1 MTDGPRIEAL
11 ESLEKRVLWLASWT
25 IHHANHLRPQR
36 DGLKVGGHQAS
47 SASVATLMTALY
59 FDVLGS
65 NDRVAVKPHASPV
78 YHAIQYL
85 LGQQSLAKLE
95 DFRALGGAQSYP
107 SRTKDGDGV
116 DFSTG
121 SVGLGVG
128 ATLFAALAQDYL
140 RLKGLGSEPGRMIA
154 LVGDAEL
161 DEGNVFEALL
171 EGWKHDV
178 RNLWWVIDYNRQ
190 SLDAIVEDRLYQRID
205 SLFESMGWRVVT
217 LKYGRALQSA
227 FARRGGDA
235 LRDWIDGCSN
245 SRYSALVFKGG
256 AGWREQL
263 LSDIGDASGVRE
275 LLDEHDDAALHALMT
290 NLGGHDMT
298 SVLDAFHG
306 VEDDQ
311 PTCFLAYTIKGR
323 GLPFEGHKDNHA
335 GLMSPAQMEGFRGQL
350 GIGAGQE
357 WEPLAGLG
365 AGAGAVSRVL
375 DETRERLGERRRLSG
390 RPIPVPDA
398 LATPHGNP
406 TSTQEGFGRLL
417 RDIAR
422 RHPELADRVVT
433 ASPDVTVSTNLGG
446 WVNARG
452 VFDRRQRGD
461 LFQDEEMR
469 SAQSWTAS
477 PAGQHIELGIAENN
491 LFLLLS
497 GLGLS
502 HALFGERLLPVGTL
516 YDPFILRGLD
526 ALKYACYQ
534 DARFL
539 LVATPSGLSLAPEG
553 GAHQSLIT
561 PLIGLGQPGLQAYE
575 PAYTDEL
582 AAILS
587 HAFAYLQAD
596 DGGSVY
602 LRLSTRVLQQPEREL
617 GGELRSQ
624 ILRGAYWSTPPSP
637 GSGFAVVY
645 SGAVAPEARGG
656 FERIR
661 RDVPGAGLLAV
672 TSADVLHQDWRK
684 RGPQSWIA
692 GLLASL
698 GPSPRLT
705 TVLDGHPAAL
715 SWLGSVCGGHVEALG
730 VDRFGESGD
739 IPDLYAA
746 HGLDEGAIE
755 AAGRRLL
762 ALKIS
767 DPSAAVT
774 GYGRGDSAGNE
785 SDSETACDLTEL
797 ARLRDRLQVSDP
809 EARLGLDAF
818 LVRAAALAWLEVH
831 GPDSGAVDVGV
842 LDGGSEVAV
851 VRRASERRVSEIA
864 RELRNP
870 DSQGSAAPTLVVATK
885 PSSGPT
891 AAGAALQVCLSS
903 DSPGGTRL
911 HAEPRTPESTRLV
924 AGIARRLQDP
934 IGLML

>member
-1 MTDGPRIEAL
+1 MTDGRRIEVL
-11 ESLEKRVLWLASWT
+11 EALEKRVLWLASWT
-25 IHHANHLRPQR
+25 IHHANHLRPKR

-59 FDVLGS
+59 FDVLGEH
-65 NDRVAVKPHASPV
+65 DRVAVKPHAAPV

-85 LGQQSLAKLE
+85 LGRQTREKLE
-95 DFRALGGAQSYP
+95 AFRALGGAQSYP
-107 SRTKDGDGV
+107 SRTKDGEGV

-140 RLKGLGSEPGRMIA
+140 RLKGLGGEPGRMIA

-161 DEGNVFEALL
+161 DEGNIFEALL

-190 SLDAIVEDRLYQRID
+190 SLDSIVEDRLYQRID

-217 LKYGRALQSA
+217 LKYGRALQAA
-227 FARRGGDA
+227 FERRGGDA

-263 LSDIGDASGVRE
+263 RNDIGDVSGVRE
-275 LLDEHDDAALHALMT
+275 LLDEHDDPSLHALMT
-290 NLGGHDMT
+290 NLGGHDMA

-306 VEDDQ
+306 VEDDR

-323 GLPFEGHKDNHA
+323 GLPFEGHQDNHA
-335 GLMSPAQMEGFRGQL
+335 GLMSPAQMESFRGQL
-350 GIGAGQE
+350 GIGPGQE
-357 WEPLAGLG
+357 WEPLAGLDGG
-365 AGAGAVSRVL
+365 AAEVRRAL
-375 DETRERLGERRRLSG
+375 DETRRRLGEKRRLTA
-390 RPIPVPDA
+390 RPVPVPDA

-417 RDIAR
+417 REIAR
-422 RHPELADRVVT
+422 RHPDLADRMVT
-433 ASPDVTVSTNLGG
+433 TSPDVTVSTNLGG

-452 VFDRRQRGD
+452 VFDRRERTD
-461 LFQDEEMR
+461 LFQDEELR

-502 HALFGERLLPVGTL
+502 HSLFGERLLPVGTL

-561 PLIGLGQPGLQAYE
+561 PLIGLGQPGLRAYE

-587 HAFAYLQAD
+587 HAFSYLQAE

-602 LRLSTRVLQQPEREL
+602 LRLSTRVLQQPEREMDA
-617 GGELRSQ
+617 ELRSR
-624 ILRGAYWSTPPSP
+624 ILRGAYWCTPPEP
-637 GSGFAVVY
+637 GADLALVY
-645 SGAVAPEARGG
+645 CGAVSPEARGAL
-656 FERIR
+656 ERIR
-661 RDVPGAGLLAV
+661 RDAPGAGLLAV
-672 TSADVLHQDWRK
+672 TSADVLHQEWRA
-684 RGPQSWIA
+684 RGPESWIA
-692 GLLASL
+692 ELLSELA
-698 GPSPRLT
+698 PSPRLAT
-705 TVLDGHPAAL
+705 IIDGHPATL
-715 SWLGSVCGGHVEALG
+715 SWLGSVCGGRVEALG

-739 IPDLYAA
+739 IPDLYAM
-746 HGLDEGAIE
+746 HGLDQENIE

-762 ALKIS
+762 ALEIPARAAAESARAGS
-767 DPSAAVT
+767 DGRAAPSEA
-774 GYGRGDSAGNE
+774 
-785 SDSETACDLTEL
+785 ACDLTQL
-797 ARLRDRLQVSDP
+797 ARLREHLEKVEP
-809 EARLGLDAF
+809 AAGLGLDAF
-818 LVRAAALAWLEVH
+818 LVRAAALAWLDVR
-831 GPDSGAVDVGV
+831 GSDAGAVDVGL
-842 LDGGSEVAV
+842 LDDGPEVAV
-851 VRRASERRVSEIA
+851 VRRASERRVAEIA
-864 RELRNP
+864 LDLRDPGTRGP
-870 DSQGSAAPTLVVATK
+870 DPPPLVVVTSPAGGS
-885 PSSGPT
+885 PAGNSS
-891 AAGAALQVCLSS
+891 LRVCLSANA
-903 DSPGGTRL
+903 PGAARL
-911 HAEPRTPESTRLV
+911 SADPPTPEGTRLV
-924 AGIARRLQDP
+924 AGIARRLEDP